1 MTFCWNLLACWHN
14 SAKIAKFQYIL
25 SHFLTSGSTIKSEKS
40 LIFRYFTKIWQLLVL
55 ASMKWPKLAIFHF
68 SPWVIFILYENTLIL
83 GVSVEKVHQKWD
95 EMEKNQKNWASFMLK
110 FDLQLKICQTT
121 HFDKVNY
128 ICFKNLDNNA
138 FQRFMPK
145 ICPNMPNMP
154 KISSIMDR
162 TIFKIIKVQI
172 LDI

>member
-1 MTFCWNLLACWHN
+1 
-14 SAKIAKFQYIL
+14 
-25 SHFLTSGSTIKSEKS
+25 
-40 LIFRYFTKIWQLLVL
+40 
-55 ASMKWPKLAIFHF
+55 
-68 SPWVIFILYENTLIL
+68 
-83 GVSVEKVHQKWD
+83 
-95 EMEKNQKNWASFMLK
+95 MLK

-172 LDI
+172 LDIKFLEFFFWTPALWAAGSYEFRSVGQYVRTCVRLSRTFLRIDSKDLLETLHEGRGV